1 MLFDVFEW
9 LRLYA
14 LLNSIGPRIVLMYIM
29 HVQSAHFLGFFF
41 IFTRFS
47 DMCKTGITPFQI
59 MLCELNIYYVYK
71 LEYVT
76 VCTHLKIWPAF

>member
-29 HVQSAHFLGFFF
+29 HVQFAHFLGFLSLPDFL
-41 IFTRFS
+41 
-47 DMCKTGITPFQI
+47 MCAKR
-59 MLCELNIYYVYK
+59 E
-71 LEYVT
+71 
-76 VCTHLKIWPAF
+76 

>member
-29 HVQSAHFLGFFF
+29 HVQSAHFLGFFYLYP
-41 IFTRFS
+41 IFWYVQNGNNPFS
-47 DMCKTGITPFQI
+47 DYAVRTEHILCIQARICYRLHPFEN
-59 MLCELNIYYVYK
+59 LACV
-71 LEYVT
+71 
-76 VCTHLKIWPAF
+76 